1 MDLYIRPLTDND
13 YNDTLVHW
21 WNDWGWD
28 APSKDFL
35 PNDGVGGFMVLDSE
49 HTPICAGYMY
59 ITNSKVS
66 WVDWII
72 SSKTYRKKPHR
83 KNAIKMLIEGLT
95 EVCRNSGAKYIYA
108 LIKHRGLIETYKHL
122 GYVQGDSYTTEMIK
136 KL

>member
-1 MDLYIRPLTDND
+1 
-13 YNDTLVHW
+13 
-21 WNDWGWD
+21 
-28 APSKDFL
+28 
-35 PNDGVGGFMVLDSE
+35 
-49 HTPICAGYMY
+49 MY